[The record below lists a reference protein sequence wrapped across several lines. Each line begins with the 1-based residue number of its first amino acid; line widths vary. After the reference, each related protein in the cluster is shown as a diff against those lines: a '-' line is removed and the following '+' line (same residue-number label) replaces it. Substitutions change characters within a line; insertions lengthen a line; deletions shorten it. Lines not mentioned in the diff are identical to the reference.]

1 MENNHWKDI
10 NPFWRLVDPL
20 SVEQEAAL
28 IAGFDPNTVDSSR
41 AYFKDRETGLT
52 CSDGIA
58 RVKTAFEALANAVNA
73 DMLKATIRRTAWE
86 RGWDEEPGAGERFA
100 SFINFLEADVSEASS
115 GVEPKRSKLRG
126 IIYRV
131 DPDWS
136 RTTIYQND
144 IRSWLKSK
152 NFPCEFF
159 FPSVVKDGEPD
170 YLDPSPNN
178 LRYAPKLAAAVR
190 AWQAITE
197 PKGRSPK
204 QALVKWLREHA
215 AEFALSDDEGK
226 PNETGIEEVA
236 KVANWL
242 PGGGAA
248 KTPGG

>member
-10 NPFWRLVDPL
+10 NPLWHLVDPL
-20 SVEQEAAL
+20 SVEQAAAL
-28 IAGFDPNTVDSSR
+28 IAGFDPNTVDSSG

-58 RVKTAFEALANAVNA
+58 WVRTAFEALASAINANG
-73 DMLKATIRRTAWE
+73 LKATIRRTAWE

-100 SFINFLEADVSEASS
+100 SVIHLLEADVCEASS
-115 GVEPKRSKLRG
+115 GVEPQRIKLGRV
-126 IIYRV
+126 IYRV

-136 RTTIYQND
+136 RTTICKD
-144 IRSWLKSK
+144 DLRGWLKSK

-159 FPSVVKDGEPD
+159 SPSVAKDGEPD
-170 YLDPSPNN
+170 YLDSSPSN
-178 LRYAPKLAAAVR
+178 LRYAPKLVAAVR
-190 AWQAITE
+190 AWQAITD
-197 PKGRSPK
+197 PKGKSPK
-204 QALVKWLREHA
+204 QALLKWLREHA
-215 AEFALSDDEGK
+215 AEFGLSDDEGK

-242 PGGGAA
+242 PRGGAT